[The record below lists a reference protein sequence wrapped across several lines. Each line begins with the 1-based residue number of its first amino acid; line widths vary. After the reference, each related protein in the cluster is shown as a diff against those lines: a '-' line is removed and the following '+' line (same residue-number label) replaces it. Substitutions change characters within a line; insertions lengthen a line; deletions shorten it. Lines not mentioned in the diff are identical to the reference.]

1 MNNLF
6 DKNEFERW
14 FNESLYTFASAER
27 DEIEGDYSWACFKF
41 QQSAE
46 LALKSLLRG
55 FGKHPIGHSL
65 LKLLNEIESLGIDV
79 NEKIKS
85 SARILDANY
94 IPPRYPDAYP
104 AGSPHEYYDKESADK
119 SKKSAELIRK
129 FVEEIVR
136 KYA

>member
-1 MNNLF
+1 
-6 DKNEFERW
+6 
-14 FNESLYTFASAER
+14 
-27 DEIEGDYSWACFKF
+27 
-41 QQSAE
+41 
-46 LALKSLLRG
+46 
-55 FGKHPIGHSL
+55 
-65 LKLLNEIESLGIDV
+65 LGIDV

-94 IPPRYPDAYP
+94 IPPRYPNAYP
-104 AGSPHEYYDKESADK
+104 AGFPHNYDKESADK

>member
-1 MNNLF
+1 
-6 DKNEFERW
+6 
-14 FNESLYTFASAER
+14 
-27 DEIEGDYSWACFKF
+27 
-41 QQSAE
+41 
-46 LALKSLLRG
+46 
-55 FGKHPIGHSL
+55 
-65 LKLLNEIESLGIDV
+65 LGIDV

-119 SKKSAELIRK
+119 SKKSAELIRE

>member
-55 FGKHPIGHSL
+55 FGKHSTSHSL